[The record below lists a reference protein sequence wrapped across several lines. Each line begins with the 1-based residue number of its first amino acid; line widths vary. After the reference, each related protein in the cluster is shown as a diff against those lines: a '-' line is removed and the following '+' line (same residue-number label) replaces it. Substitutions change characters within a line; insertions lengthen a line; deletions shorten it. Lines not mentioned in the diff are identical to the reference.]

1 MISKGSCDWSN
12 DAKKK
17 FGITG
22 INYSLKYIQIE
33 SSYFKYK
40 KIFHNLLFL
49 GSNKCRLGKQK
60 RNLKK
65 KTFKILKNSSV
76 LISL

>member
-1 MISKGSCDWSN
+1 MISEGSCDKDWST
-12 DAKKK
+12 DAKKL
-17 FGITG
+17 FLITG

-65 KTFKILKNSSV
+65 KNIQNLKK
-76 LISL
+76 L